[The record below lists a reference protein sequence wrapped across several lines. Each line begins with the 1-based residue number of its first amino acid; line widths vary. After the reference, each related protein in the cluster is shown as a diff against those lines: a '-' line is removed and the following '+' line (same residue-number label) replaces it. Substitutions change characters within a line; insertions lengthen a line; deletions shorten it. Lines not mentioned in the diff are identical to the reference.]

1 MVERATEPRRGVRA
15 AVIREPN
22 ADFSI
27 EELELDP
34 PGEREVL
41 VRLVATGM
49 CHTDAAVCS
58 RDLPTPLP
66 VVLGHEGSG
75 IVEAVGPGVHKVAPG
90 DHVVLTVLTC
100 GTCAACRSGHPS
112 MCTTLAPL
120 NFGGARLDGSH
131 ALHSAAGGLNDR
143 FFGQSSFAT
152 YAVADERNTVKVRK
166 DAPLE
171 LLGPLGCGI
180 QTGAGSVLN
189 GLKVAAGQSFCV
201 FGSGAVGLAAVMAAR
216 LAGAA
221 TIIAVDV
228 VPSRLSLAR
237 ELGATHVVNS
247 KESDARSAIGE
258 IVGIGLD
265 TALDTT
271 GHVDVIRMG
280 VELLRPGGTCG
291 ILGASPPGADLK
303 LDVNDLMA
311 NSKCV
316 RGIVEGDA
324 IPDIFIPQL
333 IDLYLQGRFPFDKL
347 VKFYSLDDINAAAA
361 DSANGLTIKPIV
373 RMSD

>member
-1 MVERATEPRRGVRA
+1 MVERAREPRRSVRA

-75 IVEAVGPGVHKVAPG
+75 VVEAVGPGVHKVAPG
-90 DHVVLTVLTC
+90 DHVVLTVLAC
-100 GTCAACRSGHPS
+100 GTCPACRSGHPS

-131 ALHSAAGGLNDR
+131 ALHSSSGGLNDR

-189 GLKVAAGQSFCV
+189 GLKVGAGQSFCV

-247 KESDARSAIGE
+247 KESDVRSAISAL
-258 IVGIGLD
+258 VGIGLD

-271 GHVDVIRMG
+271 GNVDVIRTA

-311 NSKCV
+311 NSKCI

-361 DSANGLTIKPIV
+361 DSAKGITIKPIV
-373 RMSD
+373 RMTG